1 MNGCVLTGD
10 MFNLFVF
17 LEIAAV
23 SSYALVAF
31 GCESD
36 ELEASFKYMVLGCV
50 ASSFILLG
58 IALLYGQF
66 GALNMAQLGQRIA
79 EAGSGGKVSIL
90 ALMLLLAGLGVK
102 AALVPFH
109 AWLPDA
115 HPSAPAP
122 ISAMLSGVLIKAIG
136 VYAIIRIV
144 FNVYGAT
151 PELLMSLRVLGT
163 LSMII
168 GVVLALNQWDFK
180 RLLAYHSISQIG
192 YVVLAVGLGTP
203 LGILAGLFHLANH
216 AVFKSL
222 LFFSAGAVQYSTGTR
237 QLEELGGLAKKL
249 PTTSKT
255 CMVAS
260 MSISGVPPF
269 NGFFS
274 KLLIIIACVQA
285 GYWGFGLWAVIVSIL
300 TLASFMKVQKYA
312 FYGKLKE
319 KLAQIREVP
328 IPMQCSMVLLA
339 VLCLGMSL
347 LAVEALGVKE
357 FDSLGV
363 SKVPSVV
370 LKPAQEA
377 LQQGVKGY
385 QEAVM
390 KEVTPELAEADG
402 QNTE

>member
-1 MNGCVLTGD
+1 
-10 MFNLFVF
+10 
-17 LEIAAV
+17 
-23 SSYALVAF
+23 
-31 GCESD
+31 
-36 ELEASFKYMVLGCV
+36 
-50 ASSFILLG
+50 
-58 IALLYGQF
+58 
-66 GALNMAQLGQRIA
+66 
-79 EAGSGGKVSIL
+79 
-90 ALMLLLAGLGVK
+90 
-102 AALVPFH
+102 
-109 AWLPDA
+109 
-115 HPSAPAP
+115 
-122 ISAMLSGVLIKAIG
+122 
-136 VYAIIRIV
+136 
-144 FNVYGAT
+144 
-151 PELLMSLRVLGT
+151 
-163 LSMII
+163 
-168 GVVLALNQWDFK
+168 
-180 RLLAYHSISQIG
+180 
-192 YVVLAVGLGTP
+192 
-203 LGILAGLFHLANH
+203 
-216 AVFKSL
+216 
-222 LFFSAGAVQYSTGTR
+222 
-237 QLEELGGLAKKL
+237 
-249 PTTSKT
+249 
-255 CMVAS
+255 MVAS